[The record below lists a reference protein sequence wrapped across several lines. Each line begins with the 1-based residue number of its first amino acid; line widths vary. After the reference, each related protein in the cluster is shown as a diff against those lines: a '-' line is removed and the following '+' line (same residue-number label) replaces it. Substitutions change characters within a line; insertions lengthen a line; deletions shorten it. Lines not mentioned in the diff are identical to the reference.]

1 MTAQDPDGASRP
13 PASFGV
19 RVISFLIDYVAP
31 LLILGVLFLIGFVV
45 NSLVLTI
52 VLGAV
57 GCFGV
62 LAFLLSNSCYQQ
74 GITGQSFGRRLTR
87 TMLVKIGTGAPIG
100 FGTALL
106 RQVCHL
112 VEFGIGFLWPLW
124 DRRRQTFAD
133 KIVGSIVVH
142 VEDRTE
148 RRTHQTDQ
156 SDQAGDTPF
165 PAGS

>member
-1 MTAQDPDGASRP
+1 
-13 PASFGV
+13 
-19 RVISFLIDYVAP
+19 
-31 LLILGVLFLIGFVV
+31 LLALGVLFLIGFLV
-45 NSLVLTI
+45 NSLVLTV

-74 GITGQSFGRRLTR
+74 GISGQSLGRQLTR
-87 TMLVKIGTGAPIG
+87 TMLVRSDTAAPIG
-100 FGTALL
+100 FGAALL

-148 RRTHQTDQ
+148 HQTDQTDQSDQ